1 MCNSR
6 FKIEKNCISF
16 KLNHPEFNEL
26 LIPCLE
32 FLTRAYGLSTELIR
46 ILTTYNENER
56 ESRLYTPHIGEKG
69 LWTVLLGDGITR
81 ADHVFV
87 AYYKYTEIAKKASRI
102 LFSSIVKNSDFKQ
115 ANIFQKLFLG
125 ILKPYRSGCR
135 DST

>member
-1 MCNSR
+1 M
-6 FKIEKNCISF
+6 
-16 KLNHPEFNEL
+16 NHPEFNEL

-81 ADHVFV
+81 ADHVLLHIINILKSLRRLHVFYLV
-87 AYYKYTEIAKKASRI
+87 VLLKILILNKRI
-102 LFSSIVKNSDFKQ
+102 S
-115 ANIFQKLFLG
+115 FQKLFLG